1 MKLSFITDEATQ
13 DPAAFVALARR
24 HGLDAVEL
32 RSVEGEP
39 VYRFEPA
46 RLRALRDLL
55 RANGLNV
62 CCLDTPVFKSEAVAD
77 PSPDIEKLRLALRA
91 AAALETPLVRIFTF
105 WKPAGRDT
113 EPSLIEHALERAHA
127 EVHGS
132 GLRLL
137 VENGKR
143 TNHQTGMDLAA
154 LLDTLCPQCF
164 GVVWDP
170 GNSLLGG
177 ADPDPVANGYAALRG
192 RIAHVH
198 VKDPKL
204 APDGSREYVELGR
217 GDLRIRDQ
225 VAALHADGYTGYL
238 SLETHWRTSGRLTEE
253 QMDAPYG
260 EAFSSSGF
268 EATELSLRTLQA
280 WTKHARAVV

>member
-1 MKLSFITDEATQ
+1 MKLSFITDEASQ

-24 HGLDAVEL
+24 HELDAVEL

-39 VYRFEPA
+39 VYRFEPD
-46 RLRALRDLL
+46 RLRALRQLL
-55 RANGLNV
+55 DANGLAV
-62 CCLDTPVFKSEAVAD
+62 CCLDTPVFKSDAVPD
-77 PSPDIEKLRLALRA
+77 PSPDIAKLRLALRA
-91 AAALETPLVRIFTF
+91 AETLGTQLVRIFTF
-105 WKPAGRDT
+105 WKPAAGAADPGLVER
-113 EPSLIEHALERAHA
+113 ALERAHA
-127 EVHGS
+127 EAHGS

-154 LLDTLCPQCF
+154 LLDALCPQCF

-198 VKDPKL
+198 VKDPKI
-204 APDGSREYVELGR
+204 APDGTREYVELGR

-225 VAALHADGYTGYL
+225 IDMLRADGYAGYL

-253 QMDAPYG
+253 LMDTPYG

-268 EATELSLRTLQA
+268 EATELSLRTLRA
-280 WTKHARAVV
+280 WTKDARAVV